1 VDIPKFSEA
10 NHPLV
15 KVLFHQSDSDLL
27 TLYQQHPEEGKYF
40 TAIFCRY
47 SAIVYTLVRHM
58 AKSPVQADYLF
69 ASIWRH
75 VFHEMRG
82 LDLRESMEANDDQTG
97 KVTLQNWLINVTAM
111 AINQTVLPPTEAIHY
126 ALEAAPPPL
135 WCYLQQ
141 ALDVLDPLSRLILVM
156 SQTFRWSETRIAA
169 YLQAEGEPISP
180 AEVARRLPAAIAKL
194 EDTLPADIR
203 EIYLGLLKQPQPE
216 SLMID
221 A

>member
-1 VDIPKFSEA
+1 VDIPKFTEA

-15 KVLFHQSDSDLL
+15 KALFHQSDRDLL
-27 TLYQQHPEEGKYF
+27 ALYQQHPEAGKYF

-75 VFHEMRG
+75 VFYEMRG
-82 LDLRESMEANDDQTG
+82 LNLREQDEIQGEQA
-97 KVTLQNWLINVTAM
+97 TLQNWLIDVTAI
-111 AINQTVLPPTEAIHY
+111 AINKSELPPVEAIHY
-126 ALEAAPPPL
+126 SLETAPPPL

-141 ALDVLDPLSRLILVM
+141 SLDVLDPLARLIVVM

-169 YLQAEGEPISP
+169 YLQAEGNPISA
-180 AEVARRLPAAIAKL
+180 AEVARRLPKAIAQL
-194 EDTLPADIR
+194 ETTLPTDIC
-203 EIYLGLLKQPQPE
+203 EIYFGVSSSAEATEP
-216 SLMID
+216 I